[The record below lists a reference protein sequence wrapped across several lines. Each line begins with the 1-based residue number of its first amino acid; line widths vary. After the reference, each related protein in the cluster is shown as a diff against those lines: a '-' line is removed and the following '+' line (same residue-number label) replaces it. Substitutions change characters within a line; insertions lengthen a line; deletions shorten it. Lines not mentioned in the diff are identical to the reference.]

1 MSRDTWTIIGGF
13 VALGV
18 LLLAQY
24 NGINSRF
31 DSIESR
37 LIRIETEL
45 SSLDQRVSYIEGHL
59 AIRPVVEEER
69 Q

>member
-1 MSRDTWTIIGGF
+1 MSRDTWTTIGGF
-13 VALGV
+13 IALGV

-31 DSIESR
+31 DSMEAR

-45 SSLDQRVSYIEGHL
+45 SSPNQRVSYIEGHL
-59 AIRPVVEEER
+59 AMRPVVEEEG
-69 Q
+69 